1 MNDAMDE
8 FESEL
13 SRLRPAGLPA
23 DLVGRVAAELD
34 RRAPTRRNFAD
45 RCLKLFISSGA
56 VAASVIVCLIE
67 GQVLEDRR
75 PMPASLPVANG
86 PPSIAAYQQMLAR
99 SDGPTLE
106 LLR

>member
-1 MNDAMDE
+1 MNDPLDE

-13 SRLRPAGLPA
+13 SRLQPASLPA
-23 DLVGRVAAELD
+23 DLVRRVGAKLD

-56 VAASVIVCLIE
+56 IAASVIVCLI
-67 GQVLEDRR
+67 GWQVLEDRQ
-75 PMPASLPVANG
+75 PMPASPPVANG